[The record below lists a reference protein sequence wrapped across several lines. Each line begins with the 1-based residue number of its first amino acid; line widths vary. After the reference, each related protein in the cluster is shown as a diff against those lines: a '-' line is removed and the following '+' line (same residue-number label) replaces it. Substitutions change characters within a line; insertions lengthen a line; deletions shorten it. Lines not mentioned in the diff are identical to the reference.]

1 MKIAVIGGGSWGTA
15 LAQMLAGK
23 GYDISLLVRQ
33 QHVADAIDRTRMNS
47 AYLPGVRLHENIRPT
62 VDKAEAARDADCFLF
77 SVPCQFFR
85 AVLRDMK
92 PLLPG
97 GAVVVCSNKGIEV
110 DSGKRVSEMVD
121 EELGDIAPRFAML
134 SGPSFAADVVRG
146 LPTAIVMGCADAEL
160 GRELRELFSTQSFRA
175 YSCTDVTGVQLGGAF
190 KNVIAIAA
198 GMSDGL
204 GFGDNARAALITRG
218 LAEMSRLG
226 EALGAR
232 AATFMGLSGMGDLV
246 LTCTGDSSRN
256 RRVGLRLGQGV
267 PLQQILDEMHQVAE
281 GVKTTQAVHALGCRL
296 KVELPITNAMHAI
309 MYDGKDP
316 HAAWQELMRR
326 ELKEE

>member
-1 MKIAVIGGGSWGTA
+1 MKIAVVGGGSWGTA

-33 QHVADAIDRTRMNS
+33 QHVADAITSTRMNS
-47 AYLPGVRLHENIRPT
+47 AYLPGVRLHANIRPT
-62 VDKAEAARDADCFLF
+62 TDRAAALGDASCFLF

-85 AVLRDMK
+85 ATLRKLK
-92 PLLPG
+92 PLLPQ
-97 GAVVVCSNKGIEV
+97 GAVIVCSNKGIEM
-110 DSGKRVSEMVD
+110 DSGKTVSDMVH

-146 LPTAIVMGCADAEL
+146 MPTAIVMGCEDPEL
-160 GRELRELFSTQSFRA
+160 GRELREIFSTPSFRA
-175 YSCTDVTGVQLGGAF
+175 YSCTDVRGVELGGAF

-198 GMSDGL
+198 GMSDGM

-226 EALGAR
+226 EAMGAR

-246 LTCTGDSSRN
+246 LTCTGDLSRN

-267 PLQQILDEMHQVAE
+267 PLTQILDEMHQVAE
-281 GVKTTQAVHALGCRL
+281 GVKTTQAVHALGQRL
-296 KVELPITNAMHAI
+296 GVELPITNAMHAV

-316 HAAWQELMRR
+316 QSAWQELMTRD
-326 ELKEE
+326 LKEE